1 MEGDSSFCVLS
12 SSKDGNSGSDDN
24 FLAGECKGE
33 TFFAGDNSVVAAG
46 EPLDQDSEELTN
58 PTKTSP

>member
-1 MEGDSSFCVLS
+1 MLS

-24 FLAGECKGE
+24 FLAGECNGE